1 MKYCSKCGRQLM
13 DGEIC
18 NCVQQASMQ
27 YNVNYGDYNQYSD
40 VQGQMQNMVKQ
51 NAVGF
56 FGQIIG
62 LLKSPVEQGKNLVFA
77 GNVVTAVILILIQG
91 IASGLFAIVMSTKAQ
106 GLFDK
111 IIGMLSNSSSASQ
124 IMQMKTMLKI
134 PVFKAFLLTL
144 IISVV
149 LTFILALIVM
159 VFNAILHSQMMFAN
173 VISLVSLRS
182 VVAIIIVLLG
192 CIISFINIYAGIA
205 VFAVGNIA
213 GFILIAVVWSHCC
226 PETADKQIYVMIITY
241 IVFMIVYILA
251 VRMCWKM
258 YLPNVLKIGLGQMQT
273 QLKTLGSPNEILK
286 EIISSLY

>member
-149 LTFILALIVM
+149 LTFILALIMM

-182 VVAIIIVLLG
+182 VVATIIVLLG

-241 IVFMIVYILA
+241 IVFMIVYVLA

-258 YLPNVLKIGLGQMQT
+258 YLPDVLKIGLGQMQT